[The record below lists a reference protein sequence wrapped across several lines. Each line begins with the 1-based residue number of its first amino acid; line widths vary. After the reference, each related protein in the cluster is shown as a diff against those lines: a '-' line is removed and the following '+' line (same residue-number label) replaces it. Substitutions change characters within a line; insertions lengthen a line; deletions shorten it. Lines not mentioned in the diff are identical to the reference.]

1 MSKTLLFLA
10 VFCVFCLS
18 ACTGTPKKEA
28 TQTTK
33 TDSASVVEPLIV
45 GGDADEHGCKASA
58 GYTWSVVK
66 NECIRIFEAGIR
78 LDAKAADLDKTTSAF
93 IVFKSETDEA
103 QAELY
108 LPSEKKSVL
117 LTQDKKNGA
126 GKWANETYVLT
137 QWKGMYTLEDSHKKV
152 LYEGMVAK

>member
-1 MSKTLLFLA
+1 MTKILLCLA
-10 VFCVFCLS
+10 VSFAICLS
-18 ACTGTPKKEA
+18 SCTETPKKE
-28 TQTTK
+28 TTETTK
-33 TDSASVVEPLIV
+33 TETAPVVEPPIV

-66 NECIRIFEAGIR
+66 NECIRVFEAGIR
-78 LDAKAADLDKTTSAF
+78 LDAKAADLDKTLSAF

-117 LTQDKKNGA
+117 LAQDKKNGA
-126 GKWANETYVLT
+126 GKWTNEAYVLT